1 MKKIALLFAAGL
13 TLIACK
19 QTPKEGDATGIE
31 QQEETTATE
40 TTTTP
45 TEVVA
50 LDLSKI
56 PYTTADI
63 GDFPY
68 LALPKG
74 IKELN
79 KPLLRDFDVCLFPVN
94 GVMTEVEGKLYKA
107 NLTAVSGEQFSERFF
122 RRSMEDYLK
131 AIGAVQIFNGSI
143 TQEEYDRY
151 NKLDPHK
158 GDEGDMGYAGEPI
171 SFYVIRHKE
180 QGDIYIQYAAN
191 NAGAKLNVLQ
201 TKAFEQTMTKIT
213 ADEIAKSLAETGKSI
228 LYINFNHDQS
238 TITAEGEEVVKE
250 ITVALQKDTQLTIAI
265 EGHTD
270 NVGDATHNKKLSEA
284 RAQAVR
290 TALIEQK
297 IDAHRLTAQ
306 GFGAERPLV
315 ANDSEENKAKNRRV
329 ELRKTNK

>member
-1 MKKIALLFAAGL
+1 MKKIALLFVAGL
-13 TLIACK
+13 TLISCK
-19 QTPKEGDATGIE
+19 QTPKEEDSMTVE
-31 QQEETTATE
+31 QQEDA
-40 TTTTP
+40 TTTT
-45 TEVVA
+45 TSVEETT

-56 PYTTADI
+56 TYTTADI

-74 IKELN
+74 VIELN
-79 KPLLRDFDVCLFPVN
+79 KPLLKDFDVCFFPVK

-131 AIGAVQIFNGSI
+131 SMGAVQIFEGSI
-143 TQEEYDRY
+143 TPEEYDRY

-158 GDEGDMGYAGEPI
+158 GDEGDIGYAGEQI

-180 QGDIYIQYAAN
+180 QGDIYIQYTTN
-191 NAGAKLNVLQ
+191 NVSAKLNVLQ

-213 ADEIAKSLAETGKSI
+213 ADEIANSLAETGKSI
-228 LYINFNHDQS
+228 LYINFDYNQS
-238 TITAEGEEVVKE
+238 TITTDGKEVVNE
-250 ITVALQKDTQLTIAI
+250 IATALKKDTQLTLMI

-270 NVGDATHNKKLSEA
+270 NVGDAAHNKKLSEA

-297 IDAHRLTAQ
+297 IDAARLTAQ

-315 ANDSEENKAKNRRV
+315 ANDSDINKAKNRRV
-329 ELRKTNK
+329 ELRKTN